1 MGENTLRALASD
13 LAYLESWAMAA
24 TDDALPWPAS
34 ESLALKFVA
43 HHLWDPAK
51 RAVDPLHGMPAGVA
65 ARLHTGVLRSAG
77 PHAPSTVKRRGR
89 PSKHSA
95 NGWSVPTSARV
106 RSSGPSTRWEA
117 GEEKGR

>member
-13 LAYLESWAMAA
+13 LAYLESWAMVA

-51 RAVDPLHGMPAGVA
+51 REVDPLHGMPAGVA
-65 ARLHTGVLRSAG
+65 GGPASHRSAAERG
-77 PHAPSTVKRRGR
+77 PACTVERSKRRGR

-95 NGWSVPTSARV
+95 NTSRR
-106 RSSGPSTRWEA
+106 RSSGVGARSR
-117 GEEKGR
+117 RS